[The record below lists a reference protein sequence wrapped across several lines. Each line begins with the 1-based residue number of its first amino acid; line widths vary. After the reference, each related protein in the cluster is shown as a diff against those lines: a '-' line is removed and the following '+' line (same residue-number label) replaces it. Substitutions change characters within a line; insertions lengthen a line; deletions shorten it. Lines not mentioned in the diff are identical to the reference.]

1 MTRLANHALVKFDAG
16 GLLLDLQSGGLFQLN
31 ESATFVWER
40 WLAEMTLPE
49 IASALAETYSI
60 AAEMAEEHVAAALAT
75 KTIGP
80 PPPTEFVYERSA
92 NRYIFSRGDQP
103 ILAIDERDGSI
114 ALAGPQN
121 DKADLRNVL
130 LAVAPKLLAL
140 RGHYVLHASAVIL
153 DGEVSAFC
161 GESGAGK
168 TTTARA
174 LAHAG
179 APLVCEDK
187 LVVRTRGERVEA
199 VPGIEMELLR
209 WSQAAAESLAIGAGT
224 FCPDLDRVNRER
236 PLVVRELGLIDA
248 MRRAGEEVVAIPLTP
263 LAGASGIF
271 RNAFYGSDV
280 SHDWERQLKWASE
293 IAHRIVTYDLTMP
306 AGTARLAAAVAA
318 VVRRGSLRSR

>member
-1 MTRLANHALVKFDAG
+1 MTRVANHALVKFDAG
-16 GLLLDLQSGGLFQLN
+16 SLLLDLRSGGLFQLN

-60 AAEMAEEHVAAALAT
+60 TPEMAEEHVAAALGS

-80 PPPTEFVYERSA
+80 PPPTEFVYERSS
-92 NRYIFSRGDQP
+92 NRYIFSRGDES
-103 ILAIDERDGSI
+103 ILAIDERDGSV
-114 ALAGPQN
+114 ALASRSAIEKN
-121 DKADLRNVL
+121 DLRNVL
-130 LAVAPKLLAL
+130 LAISPKLLAL

-174 LAHAG
+174 LVHAG
-179 APLVCEDK
+179 APFVCEDK

-199 VPGIEMELLR
+199 VTGIETDLLR
-209 WSQAAAESLAIGAGT
+209 WSQAAADSLASGTGA
-224 FCPDLDRVNRER
+224 FCPDLDRVNSER
-236 PLVVRELGLIDA
+236 PLVVREIGFIDA
-248 MRRAGEEVVAIPLTP
+248 SRRADERIVAVPLTP
-263 LAGASGIF
+263 LAGAGGIF

-280 SHDWERQLKWASE
+280 SHDWERQLQRAGE
-293 IAHRIVTYDLTMP
+293 IAHCVAIYNLTMP
-306 AGTARLAAAVAA
+306 AGTAALASAATEL
-318 VVRRGSLRSR
+318 VRRGSLR